1 MRYRR
6 PRLHWLATDVPAEGD
21 FCQVPDRSRR
31 TRVRSERR
39 RSTGKGFLSSV
50 AAGPMT
56 TAFHHMAGQAWADW
70 LFMMALLGI
79 GVALMLGIGLRVA
92 AVAGVALVGLM
103 RLAVFP
109 PAQHLTGGAPSGS
122 VNPFVDE
129 HVLDA
134 LALIAVA
141 VLGTGSRLGLGW
153 LWARLPFVERHQS
166 LL

>member
-1 MRYRR
+1 
-6 PRLHWLATDVPAEGD
+6 
-21 FCQVPDRSRR
+21 
-31 TRVRSERR
+31 
-39 RSTGKGFLSSV
+39 
-50 AAGPMT
+50 MT